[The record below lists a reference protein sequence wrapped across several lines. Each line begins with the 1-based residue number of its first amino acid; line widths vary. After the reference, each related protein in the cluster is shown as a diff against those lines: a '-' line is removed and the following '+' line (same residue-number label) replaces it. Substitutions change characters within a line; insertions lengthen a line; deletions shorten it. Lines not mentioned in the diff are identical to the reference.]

1 MLADPASSS
10 QRHKVEQLL
19 PEDGIVALSHA
30 TELSA
35 SSWHR
40 YVRQVL
46 GYRWKIALCTALA
59 MLITFAC
66 AKFLMTRWY
75 QAVTLLRPASQE
87 PQSSFSLGTILNSV
101 TGPAAGP
108 LGNLF
113 GSTAQDAQEL
123 LALLGA
129 VDFNANLAQRYKLAP
144 IITRHKTIMA
154 RLSLAIIGGDS
165 QKSLSRWTLYRLMQ
179 SRLDASYDDITGNF
193 TVKFMDPDP
202 IEAQRILSLYLESL
216 RQKLRDRA
224 VVGSAAAIK
233 ALETAAA
240 TTSDS
245 LMVGQLDQ
253 LLAQQLQQ
261 LGTAEVQADFAFV
274 VIDPPTVPPT
284 PYSPRP
290 LIDTAAAG
298 ILTPFL
304 LCLWLMGRERLR
316 ELSAWFNEQST

>member
-1 MLADPASSS
+1 
-10 QRHKVEQLL
+10 
-19 PEDGIVALSHA
+19 
-30 TELSA
+30 
-35 SSWHR
+35 
-40 YVRQVL
+40 
-46 GYRWKIALCTALA
+46 
-59 MLITFAC
+59 MLITFVC

-144 IITRHKTIMA
+144 IITRHKTIMV

-193 TVKFMDPDP
+193 IVKFMDPDP

-233 ALETAAA
+233 ALERAAA

-274 VIDPPTVPPT
+274 VIDPPIVPPT

-304 LCLWLMGRERLR
+304 LCLWLVGRERLR
-316 ELSAWFNEQST
+316 ELSAWFKKQSS